1 MFHVKHFRAANMR
14 YKQEVSISETIET
27 ICRGEGLY
35 YTIIGARRYGSE
47 MSLLLSGGAE
57 ILRLMPLLP
66 QIELNTSLTRIRLKK
81 TSVDGIIE
89 MLGGA

>member
-1 MFHVKHFRAANMR
+1 MR

-27 ICRGEGLY
+27 ICSDAGMY
-35 YTIIGARRYGSE
+35 CSIIGARRYGKDVSF
-47 MSLLLSGGAE
+47 LLSGEVE
-57 ILRLMPLLP
+57 IPRLMPLLP
-66 QIELNTSLTRIRLKK
+66 QIELNTSLTRIRFKK